1 MILKCLLC
9 VVDSHYNTS
18 LFKEPRQRE
27 NSPTSVP
34 HKVYRICTWGSVVRI
49 WKLIC
54 SWGFPNLL
62 MEALWS
68 GTYQYL
74 NPTHLERLLGI
85 FPSHCW
91 AGILW
96 LELQWQPGTTIT
108 KSRLCLHNL
117 LDKIALLTQVK
128 CFHRLVHVAC
138 HLNHKVAARVV
149 DVVTKYKNSSWFNI
163 FLGHFAFMLINL
175 CRHWFIFS

>member
-62 MEALWS
+62 MVALWS
-68 GTYQYL
+68 RTYQYL

-85 FPSHCW
+85 YRDPMTWAAMTTRNNHHQKPTMFTQSLGQNCTIDASKVLPSSCTCC
-91 AGILW
+91 LS
-96 LELQWQPGTTIT
+96 LESQSCSQ
-108 KSRLCLHNL
+108 S
-117 LDKIALLTQVK
+117 
-128 CFHRLVHVAC
+128 
-138 HLNHKVAARVV
+138 
-149 DVVTKYKNSSWFNI
+149 
-163 FLGHFAFMLINL
+163 
-175 CRHWFIFS
+175 CRCGD